1 MVSKNG
7 DLIDA
12 NQKIIEKAIMT
23 SQLKESLRPQGI
35 DFEDNYKT
43 WDKRKMIAKIGAV
56 MGLRHVDDCDP
67 SYVLTIDNLIKILAI
82 QMRFRYECY
91 YYMQKCI
98 VTFMHNHR
106 CNIPVVLMGE
116 TGCGK
121 TRLIRFMCDLASQT
135 SEMRNMLI
143 LKVRIILW

>member
-1 MVSKNG
+1 MSRDFATSSLQREGDEDSKSLGQEKALIQYQILERKRWERNAHPYIFFNDDDCGITLTFVGFMVSKNG

-43 WDKRKMIAKIGAV
+43 WDKRKMISKIGAV

-82 QMRFRYECY
+82 
-91 YYMQKCI
+91 
-98 VTFMHNHR
+98 
-106 CNIPVVLMGE
+106 
-116 TGCGK
+116 
-121 TRLIRFMCDLASQT
+121 
-135 SEMRNMLI
+135 
-143 LKVRIILW
+143 